1 MNKITKFTTE
11 KFTIK
16 TKNFT
21 VTSNINTLFAV
32 SKPKINTLSKG
43 KTKQKNKGY
52 REQRAGLKSRGRKRR
67 RKKKGCTCVVRGG
80 DVYGGEK
87 E

>member
-11 KFTIK
+11 KLTIK

-32 SKPKINTLSKG
+32 SKPKINTFSKREN
-43 KTKQKNKGY
+43 KQKN
-52 REQRAGLKSRGRKRR
+52 
-67 RKKKGCTCVVRGG
+67 
-80 DVYGGEK
+80 
-87 E
+87 